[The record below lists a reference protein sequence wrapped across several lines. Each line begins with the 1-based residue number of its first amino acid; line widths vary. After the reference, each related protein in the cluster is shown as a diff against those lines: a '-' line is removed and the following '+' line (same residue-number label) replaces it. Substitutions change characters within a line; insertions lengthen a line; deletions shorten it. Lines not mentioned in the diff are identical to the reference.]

1 MNNIVIRTFVLI
13 LHAVINF
20 LLVNYILNHFDL
32 TGRWLSFIGF
42 ILLAFLLSLLFITH
56 IVSYIYF
63 LKTKTK

>member
-1 MNNIVIRTFVLI
+1 MNNIVFRTFFIIV
-13 LHAVINF
+13 HAVVNF

-32 TGRWLSFIGF
+32 TGRWIFFIGF